1 MPHELQSKTSPRM
14 HFISGLPRSGSTLL
28 SALLRQNPRFSA
40 GVASPVASLFD
51 ALQPAMSNG
60 EFEVFFNG
68 EKRLAMLHGLFDSY
82 YGKAAE
88 SSLIFDSNRSWTGRT
103 ALLAQLFPQARI
115 ICCVREIG
123 WIIDSFERMLAANP
137 TRFSRM
143 FNFQSGISTYARA
156 EALMHIDT
164 GVIGLAW
171 ATLRQAWFGP
181 EAQRLILVP
190 YEHLAKEPHRTLRR
204 LYQALDEPEFVHDI
218 GNVEYEAEQYDSWL
232 GMPGLHTVRRKVE
245 HCERAPAIPP
255 DIFFKYAQTQFWEKP
270 EMNTGGAL
278 II

>member
-1 MPHELQSKTSPRM
+1 MSRKI

-28 SALLRQNPRFSA
+28 SALLRQNPRFYA

-60 EFEVFFNG
+60 EFDVFFNDDFND

-88 SSLIFDSNRSWTGRT
+88 QSLVFDSNRTWTGRT
-103 ALLAQLFPQARI
+103 ALLAQLFPEVRI

-123 WIIDSFERMLAANP
+123 WIINSIERMLAANP
-137 TRFSRM
+137 ARFSRM

-156 EALMHIDT
+156 EALMQIDT

-181 EAQRLILVP
+181 DARRLILVR

-204 LYQALDEPEFVHDI
+204 LYQALDEPEFVHDTD
-218 GNVEYEAEQYDSWL
+218 NVEYESEQYDAWL
-232 GMPGLHTVRRKVE
+232 GMPGLHTVRQKVE
-245 HCERAPAIPP
+245 HRERAPAIPP